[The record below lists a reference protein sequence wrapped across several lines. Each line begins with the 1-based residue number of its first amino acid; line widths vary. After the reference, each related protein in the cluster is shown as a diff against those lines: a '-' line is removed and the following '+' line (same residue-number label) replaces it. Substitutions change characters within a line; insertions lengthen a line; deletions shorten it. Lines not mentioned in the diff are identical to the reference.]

1 MERNVDR
8 AMVQPGE
15 GGFALSGGT
24 RSGGTRSGWAR
35 SGWARAGRA
44 VVTRIAG
51 AQGSV
56 GRRRFFANLV
66 ALLVLPLGLALI
78 LGWNGVGMIKPWPA
92 RWVGMLYWLI
102 VTMSLWW
109 ITSLVAL
116 GVRRLLGEPRRLSWF
131 VLRHCVIALIGI
143 NIFRPLNIGAAWL
156 FAGHFGL
163 TTDRIALAVPDSMR
177 NFLDWQIA
185 FIPFVIL
192 WVGSA
197 LAVRYVIAQPTPAD
211 RSAGDSDAA
220 AASSAAS
227 LGDYIESLAPG
238 ALVSVSAEDHY
249 VRVHDISGADMRFR
263 CSFSEALECL
273 KDKDGFK
280 VHRSHWVAG
289 AHVEKLES
297 TPTKASVL
305 LSNGRRLPVSA
316 PNRDTVL
323 LTLARR
329 PG

>member
-15 GGFALSGGT
+15 SGPALPGWALSGWTGA
-24 RSGGTRSGWAR
+24 AR
-35 SGWARAGRA
+35 G
-44 VVTRIAG
+44 VVTQIMG
-51 AQGSV
+51 AHDSAE
-56 GRRRFFANLV
+56 RRRFFANLV

-131 VLRHCVIALIGI
+131 ILHHCFIALIGI

-163 TTDRIALAVPDSMR
+163 TTERIALAVPDSWR
-177 NFLDWQIA
+177 NFLDWQTA

-197 LAVRYVIAQPTPAD
+197 LAVRYVVTQTPP
-211 RSAGDSDAA
+211 RESKAGDSDVGT
-220 AASSAAS
+220 ASSAAS
-227 LGDYIESLAPG
+227 LGEYIESLAPG
-238 ALVSVSAEDHY
+238 ALISVSAEDHY
-249 VRVHDISGADMRFR
+249 VRVHDVRGTDMRFR
-263 CSFSEALECL
+263 CSFAEALACL
-273 KDKDGFK
+273 EDKEGFK
-280 VHRSHWVAG
+280 VHRSHWVSS
-289 AHVEKLES
+289 AHVQKLDS

>member
-1 MERNVDR
+1 MERNIER
-8 AMVQPGE
+8 AMVQPDRAGL
-15 GGFALSGGT
+15 ALSGWTNKSSAVLT
-24 RSGGTRSGWAR
+24 RF
-35 SGWARAGRA
+35 
-44 VVTRIAG
+44 AG
-51 AQGSV
+51 AHDSV
-56 GRRRFFANLV
+56 ERRRFLANLV
-66 ALLVLPLGLALI
+66 ALLILPLGLALI

-109 ITSLVAL
+109 VTAILAL
-116 GVRRLLGEPRRLSWF
+116 GARRLLGEPVRFSWF
-131 VLRHCVIALIGI
+131 LLRHIFIAFVAI
-143 NIFRPLNIGAAWL
+143 NIFRPFNIGAAWL

-163 TTDRIALAVPDSMR
+163 TTDRIALAIPDSLR
-177 NFLDWQIA
+177 NFTDWQIA
-185 FIPFVIL
+185 FLPFIIL

-197 LAVRYVIAQPTPAD
+197 AAVRYMVMQGPVRQTAD
-211 RSAGDSDAA
+211 IDN
-220 AASSAAS
+220 SAAS
-227 LGDYIESLAPG
+227 AAANLGDYIESLAPG
-238 ALVSVSAEDHY
+238 ALISVSAEDHY
-249 VRVHDISGADMRFR
+249 VRVHDRSGADMRFR
-263 CSFSEALECL
+263 CSFSDALECL

-280 VHRSHWVAG
+280 VHRSHWVASP
-289 AHVEKLES
+289 HVKKLES